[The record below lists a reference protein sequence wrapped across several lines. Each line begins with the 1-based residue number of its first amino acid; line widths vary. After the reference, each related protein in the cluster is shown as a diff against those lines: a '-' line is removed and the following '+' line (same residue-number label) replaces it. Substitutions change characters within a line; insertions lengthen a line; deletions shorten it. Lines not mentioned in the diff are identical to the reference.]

1 MPSGIHNVCI
11 FNTEPTLFQFTFM
24 QGSAEAFERLVH
36 IMDDLREKCPW
47 DRKQTVESLRSLTI
61 EETYELADAIT
72 DQDWS
77 GIKEELGD
85 LLLHI
90 VFYAKIGAEQ
100 QKFTLPEMIH
110 AICDKLV
117 HRHPHIYGDV
127 KVENEEDVK
136 RNWEQLKLK
145 EGKTSV
151 LSGVPRTLPSIVKA
165 TRLQDKAKQVGF
177 EWDEVSQVLEKVK
190 EEEQELAEAVQ
201 IREADPSPENHAKV
215 EEEFG
220 DLLFSLVNYSRFLG
234 IDAEQA
240 LERTNKK
247 FIQRFTSMESEALA
261 KGQHLHS
268 MTLAEMDE
276 LWNTIKKQKS

>member
-1 MPSGIHNVCI
+1 MK
-11 FNTEPTLFQFTFM
+11 
-24 QGSAEAFERLVH
+24 GSAEAFERLVH

-47 DRKQTVESLRSLTI
+47 DKKQTVESLRSLTI

-100 QKFTLPEMIH
+100 GRFTLPEMIH
-110 AICDKLV
+110 AVCDKLV

-136 RNWEQLKLK
+136 RNWEKLKLK

-151 LSGVPRTLPSIVKA
+151 LSGVPKTLPSIVKA
-165 TRLQDKAKQVGF
+165 IRLQEKAKQVGF
-177 EWDEVSQVLEKVK
+177 EWDDVSQVLEKVK

-201 IREADPSPENHAKV
+201 MRDADLTSENHTKV

-247 FIQRFTSMESEALA
+247 FIHRFSAMEAVALA
-261 KGQHLHS
+261 KGQYLHN

-276 LWNTIKKQKS
+276 LWNDIKRQKADH